1 MTLSPNLSLSV
12 AMVTMSSL
20 ADGVCEDPVFAMEWA
35 EDLETGVGPHYQ
47 DCCLHSCYNVLCM
60 TALYDMTGQ
69 LVVDYVGWRR
79 CAIYAIF
86 KEKPYNFTTNTLKAS
101 RLEDS

>member
-47 DCCLHSCYNVLCM
+47 DLFALVLQRTVHDC
-60 TALYDMTGQ
+60 T
-69 LVVDYVGWRR
+69 V
-79 CAIYAIF
+79 
-86 KEKPYNFTTNTLKAS
+86 
-101 RLEDS
+101 

>member
-12 AMVTMSSL
+12 AMVTMSL

-69 LVVDYVGWRR
+69 LVVDYVGMAPMRNI
-79 CAIYAIF
+79 CNIQG
-86 KEKPYNFTTNTLKAS
+86 KPYNFTTNTLKAS